1 MKNTGKSIIMI
12 TDDDWSM
19 MLEMLLG
26 LNDIPYSYE
35 NLIDN
40 H

>member
-26 LNDIPYSYE
+26 LNGVPYSYE
-35 NLIDN
+35 NLTDN